1 MLRLG
6 FRTVLDAQHE
16 VVAEAADGEEAL
28 TVVGQHQPDAV
39 LVDVRM
45 PRRDGGEA
53 TRRIVASGSRSRVLI
68 LTTFDLDLFAAWLP
82 EGATGDSN
90 AQTAER
96 PPSASQ
102 ARSHA
107 SRGSRQRIRARCR
120 EAQVIP
126 VARVL
131 EPARSYATPSRR
143 PMAIA
148 MTVWPNASD
157 TAGGADSTF
166 IMTPNWRPPS

>member
-53 TRRIVASGSRSRVLI
+53 TRRIVSGSRSRVLI

-102 ARSHA
+102 ARATA
-107 SRGSRQRIRARCR
+107 SGAFRQRIRARCR

-148 MTVWPNASD
+148 KTVSPNASD
-157 TAGGADSTF
+157 TLGGADSTF